1 MMIKLLFISHT
12 GSGEPPMAEFIM
24 KHLVQKAGLSE
35 KIYVSS
41 ARFEKEGAPLC
52 QEGRDVLALHG
63 IPFTNKK
70 PLPVEWSTYDQ
81 FNYIFLMDNP
91 QDPRLFNTMGG
102 DVDSKISL
110 LSTYAGYEGGI
121 ANPYGGASFE
131 DAYHASEIACTKLL
145 EKYKDWI
152 E

>member
-1 MMIKLLFISHT
+1 MIKLLFISHT

-24 KHLVQKAGLSE
+24 KHMVKKAGLEE

-41 ARFEKEGAPLC
+41 ARLEKEGSPLC
-52 QEGRDVLALHG
+52 TDGLTVLAAHG
-63 IPFTNKK
+63 IPFMNKK
-70 PLPVEWSTYDQ
+70 PMALEWRTYDQ
-81 FNYIFLMDNP
+81 FDYIYLMDNP

-102 DVDSKISL
+102 DVDNKISL

-121 ANPYGGASFE
+121 ANPYKGASFE
-131 DAYHASEIACTKLL
+131 DAYHASEIACRKLV
-145 EKYKDWI
+145 EKFRDWV

>member
-1 MMIKLLFISHT
+1 MIKLLFLSHT

-24 KHLVQKAGLSE
+24 KHLVKEAGLSE

-41 ARFEKEGAPLC
+41 ARLEKEGSPLC
-52 QEGRDVLALHG
+52 PEGQEVLAAHG
-63 IPFTNKK
+63 IPVTNKK
-70 PLPVEWSTYDQ
+70 ALPLEWGTYNQ
-81 FNYIFLMDNP
+81 FNYIFLMDSP

-110 LSTYAGYEGGI
+110 LSTYAGCDGGI
-121 ANPYGGASFE
+121 ANPYKGASFE
-131 DAYHASEIACTKLL
+131 DAYHASEVACRKLL
-145 EKYKDWI
+145 EKYKDWV

>member
-1 MMIKLLFISHT
+1 MIKLLFLSHT

-24 KHLVQKAGLSE
+24 KHLVKEAGLSE

-41 ARFEKEGAPLC
+41 ACLEKEGSPLC
-52 QEGRDVLALHG
+52 QEGKDVLAAHG
-63 IPFTNKK
+63 IPATNKK
-70 PLPVEWSTYDQ
+70 ALPLEWSTYDQ

-102 DVDSKISL
+102 DVDNKISL
-110 LSTYAGYEGGI
+110 LSAAAGYDGGI
-121 ANPYGGASFE
+121 ANPYKGASFE
-131 DAYHASEIACTKLL
+131 EAFQASGIACQKLL